1 MILFLKLFLA
11 HILGDFFLQPTK
23 WVKHKEKYVEKSQ
36 FLYWHTLLH
45 FALIWLILFDITAW
59 EVALI
64 IAVLH
69 GIIDF
74 LKLKYQTKKTK
85 RKFFIYD
92 QILHSIILV
101 LVSYFFSDNNG
112 FSGFNYEYNTQLNLI
127 ILYTTAVLLI
137 TQPVAIIIKNI
148 ISIWAPEKDKKKDK
162 NSLQNAGFYIGILER
177 LFVLYFVISYNIAAI
192 GFILAAKSIFRFGD
206 LTAAK
211 DRKLTEYVLIGTLLS
226 FGIALLV
233 GVIVTNLD

>member
-23 WVKHKEKYVEKSQ
+23 WVKHKEKYIEKSK

-45 FALIWLILFDITAW
+45 FALIWLVLFDATAW
-59 EVALI
+59 KVALI
-64 IAVLH
+64 VAILH

-92 QILHSIILV
+92 QLLHLLV
-101 LVSYFFSDNNG
+101 LILVSYFFSDSNG
-112 FSGFNYEYNTQLNLI
+112 YSGFNFEDNTQLNLI
-127 ILYTTAVLLI
+127 ILYTTAVLFV
-137 TQPVAIIIKNI
+137 TQPTAIIIKNI
-148 ISIWAPEKDKKKDK
+148 ISIWTPEKDKKKDK
-162 NSLQNAGFYIGILER
+162 SSLQNAGFYIGILER
-177 LFVLYFVISYNIAAI
+177 LFVLYFVISYNITAI

-211 DRKLTEYVLIGTLLS
+211 DLKLTEYVLIGTLLVLELH
-226 FGIALLV
+226 F
-233 GVIVTNLD
+233 